1 MLRSGEASAEHR
13 DNAPEKSGAPSW
25 AGPTDGSTDLG
36 SVCTNPR
43 GQPPR
48 GTPTGTVPPTS
59 ELLARSWLTSN

>member
-36 SVCTNPR
+36 SVCTNPE
-43 GQPPR
+43 GSHPGAPPLALCPQPQN
-48 GTPTGTVPPTS
+48 
-59 ELLARSWLTSN
+59 SWQDPG